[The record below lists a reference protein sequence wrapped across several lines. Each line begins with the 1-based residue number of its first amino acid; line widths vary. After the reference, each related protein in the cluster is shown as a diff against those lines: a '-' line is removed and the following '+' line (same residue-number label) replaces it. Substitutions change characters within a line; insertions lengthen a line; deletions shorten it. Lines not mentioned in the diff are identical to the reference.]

1 MATSNKAVEQWTVD
15 DVATWL
21 GSIGLGHKSSA
32 FTEASV
38 DGRALLD
45 ACEDPNKLQEACGL
59 SGLQVK
65 KIIKSMDKEVK
76 SKKEDEV
83 SADAQVAAVDEVNS
97 DKLKAENASL
107 KAELQELREAVSELK
122 SSIIPKADGSNGNA
136 SMQQKTVISDC
147 CTKAVISGNQTH
159 ILTIT
164 LSPGQRI
171 RSEPGAML
179 HMSSWIN
186 FETKTAGQALGRLL
200 TGQRIFLTEFFYEGP
215 RGTADTVAFGPDF
228 PAQIV
233 PVKLQDYGGKIV
245 CQKSS
250 LLASDTAINVS
261 VEFAQS
267 FRSGF
272 FGGEGFILQALA
284 GSGYAFLVGRGVVIK
299 RKLRAGEKLRVS
311 TGSLVGFQSGVQYS
325 VETLRGI
332 SNVFLGGEGLFVTT
346 LTGPGVVWLESQPLD
361 KLVAQVADRISR
373 AT

>member
-1 MATSNKAVEQWTVD
+1 MATSKAAVDQWTVD

-21 GSIGLGHKSSA
+21 DTIGLGHKSSD
-32 FTEASV
+32 FSEASV
-38 DGRALLD
+38 DGKALLD
-45 ACEDPNKLQEACGL
+45 ACDDLTKLQEYGL

-65 KIIKSMDKEVK
+65 KIIKSIDKEVK
-76 SKKEDEV
+76 TKEEDGT
-83 SADAQVAAVDEVNS
+83 AVGEGGVGEANNN
-97 DKLKAENASL
+97 LQAENASL
-107 KAELQELREAVSELK
+107 KAEIEELRKAVSELK
-122 SSIIPKADGSNGNA
+122 SSIIPKTDGLRGNA
-136 SMQQKTVISDC
+136 GMQQQTIISDC
-147 CTKAVISGNQTH
+147 CTKAVISGNQTQ

-179 HMSSWIN
+179 FMSSWIN

-215 RGTADTVAFGPDF
+215 KGTADTVAFGPDF

-245 CQKSS
+245 CQRSS
-250 LLASDTAINVS
+250 LLASDTSINVN

-272 FGGEGFILQALA
+272 FGGEGFILQGLA

-299 RKLRAGEKLRVS
+299 RKLRSGEKLRVS
-311 TGSLVGFQSGVQYS
+311 TGSLVGFQSGVHYS

-361 KLVAQVADRISR
+361 KLMAQVADRISR
-373 AT
+373 TG

>member
-1 MATSNKAVEQWTVD
+1 MATSEKAVDEWTVD
-15 DVATWL
+15 DVSTWL
-21 GSIGLGHKSSA
+21 DAIGLGHKSSD
-32 FTEASV
+32 FTKASV
-38 DGRALLD
+38 DGKALLD
-45 ACEDPNKLQEACGL
+45 ACDDLTKLQESYGL

-65 KIIKSMDKEVK
+65 KIVKSLDKEVK
-76 SKKEDEV
+76 TTKGGDTAIAMSDAV
-83 SADAQVAAVDEVNS
+83 SEEINNS
-97 DKLKAENASL
+97 SLKAENESL
-107 KAELQELREAVSELK
+107 KDELKELREAVSELK
-122 SSIIPKADGSNGNA
+122 SSIIPKTDTSKGNA
-136 SMQQKTVISDC
+136 SMQQQTIISDC

-186 FETKTAGQALGRLL
+186 FETKTAGQALGRFL

-215 RGTADTVAFGPDF
+215 KGTADTVAFGPDF

-250 LLASDTAINVS
+250 LLASDTSINVS

-272 FGGEGFILQALA
+272 FGGEGFILQGLA
-284 GSGYAFLVGRGVVIK
+284 GSGYAFLVGRGVVIE
-299 RKLRAGEKLRVS
+299 RKLRSGEKLRVS

>member
-1 MATSNKAVEQWTVD
+1 MATSGKAVDEWTVE

-21 GSIGLGHKSSA
+21 DSIGLGHKSSA
-32 FTEASV
+32 FNEASV
-38 DGRALLD
+38 DGRSLLE
-45 ACEDPNKLQEACGL
+45 AYADPTKLQESYGL

-65 KIIKSMDKEVK
+65 KIIKSIDKEVK
-76 SKKEDEV
+76 TKDEGATSVV
-83 SADAQVAAVDEVNS
+83 SPGVVSEEANNN
-97 DKLKAENASL
+97 KLKVENETL
-107 KAELQELREAVSELK
+107 KGELKELKEAVSELK
-122 SSIIPKADGSNGNA
+122 SSIAAKTDGSKGNA
-136 SMQQKTVISDC
+136 GMQQQTIISDC

-186 FETKTAGQALGRLL
+186 FETKTAGQALGRFL

-215 RGTADTVAFGPDF
+215 KGTADTVAFGPDF

-250 LLASDTAINVS
+250 LLASDTSINVS

-272 FGGEGFILQALA
+272 FGGEGFVLQGLA

-299 RKLRAGEKLRVS
+299 RKLRSGEKLRVS

-373 AT
+373 TT

>member
-1 MATSNKAVEQWTVD
+1 MTTSGKVDEWTVE

-21 GSIGLGHKSSA
+21 DSIGLGHKSSD
-32 FTEASV
+32 FTKASV
-38 DGRALLD
+38 DGKALLD
-45 ACEDPNKLQEACGL
+45 ACDDLTKLQELYGL

-65 KIIKSMDKEVK
+65 KIIKSIDKEVNT
-76 SKKEDEV
+76 KKGEDTAIA
-83 SADAQVAAVDEVNS
+83 SSDAVIEEATNS
-97 DKLKAENASL
+97 NLKAENESL
-107 KAELQELREAVSELK
+107 KAELKELQEAVSELK
-122 SSIIPKADGSNGNA
+122 STIIPKTDSSKGNA
-136 SMQQKTVISDC
+136 DMQQETIISDC

-164 LSPGQRI
+164 LSPGQGI

-186 FETKTAGQALGRLL
+186 FETKTAGQALGRFL

-215 RGTADTVAFGPDF
+215 KGTADTVAFGPDF

-233 PVKLQDYGGKIV
+233 PVKLQDYGGKLV

-250 LLASDTAINVS
+250 LLASDTSINVS

-272 FGGEGFILQALA
+272 FGGEGFILQGLA

-299 RKLRAGEKLRVS
+299 RKLRSGEKLRVS
-311 TGSLVGFQSGVQYS
+311 TGSLVGFQSSVQYN

-361 KLVAQVADRISR
+361 KLVAQVAARISR